1 MNRKAAISVT
11 FCGLDE
17 NTGEFSSRKGHSRG
31 LIIERFSVGLQSESQ
46 GYMCLEKTRCYYIII
61 LGVLGTESEGN
72 VHTHR

>member
-1 MNRKAAISVT
+1 MKIPENFQVGKVT
-11 FCGLDE
+11 QE
-17 NTGEFSSRKGHSRG
+17 R
-31 LIIERFSVGLQSESQ
+31 LIIERFSVGLQSESLHV

>member
-1 MNRKAAISVT
+1 MENFQVGKVT
-11 FCGLDE
+11 QE
-17 NTGEFSSRKGHSRG
+17 R

>member
-1 MNRKAAISVT
+1 MKILENFQVGKAT
-11 FCGLDE
+11 QE
-17 NTGEFSSRKGHSRG
+17 R
-31 LIIERFSVGLQSESQ
+31 LIIERFSVALQSESQ